1 MNLYGD
7 KYALLDE
14 FRAFSLIDLKYRNI
28 DPIYEVIS
36 KSTMSSKDKK
46 RFILSSLLNH
56 DVRQSIILASEEN
69 DKSYYDLLKKQYE
82 EGKVAK
88 ERKDVASRETNSKS
102 RTYGTQ
108 IPLLRMKKPEEWVD
122 LVIDRVIK
130 TKSWGESMKVAK
142 LIPTFGEYF
151 AFKVSDMVESV
162 FNIDSYEVV
171 WDDWFRKSLPK
182 GALTGFET
190 VLTGKKLIQRQISEI
205 RLDMNLINFFDNELK
220 YFSSFVCPH
229 NENRMIGVGEI
240 ETFLC
245 DFRKHKKGTFL
256 HGGKVEKII
265 EGLDKSS
272 SCRIHKDLLNGA
284 TNLIYNYNTLKG
296 EL

>member
-14 FRAFSLIDLKYRNI
+14 FREFSLVDLKYRNI

-36 KSTMSSKDKK
+36 KSTMSAKDKK
-46 RFILSSLLNH
+46 RFIISSLLNH
-56 DVRQSIILASEEN
+56 DVEQSIILASEED
-69 DKSYYDLLKKQYE
+69 DKVYYDLLKKQYE

-88 ERKDVASRETNSKS
+88 ERKDVASRETNIKS
-102 RTYGTQ
+102 RAFGTQ
-108 IPLLRMKKPEEWVD
+108 IPLLRIRKPEEWVD
-122 LVIDRVIK
+122 AVIDKVVK

-162 FNIDSYEVV
+162 FNIDSYKVI
-171 WDDWFRKSLPK
+171 WDEGFKKSLPK

-190 VLTGKKLIQRQISEI
+190 VLTGKKLISRQTNEI
-205 RLDMNLINFFDNELK
+205 RSDIILVEFFENELK
-220 YFSSFVCPH
+220 YFNNFVCPH
-229 NENRMIGVGEI
+229 NENRMLGVGEI

-245 DFRKHKKGTFL
+245 DFRKYKKGTFI
-256 HGGKVEKII
+256 HGGKVEKIKSA
-265 EGLDKSS
+265 LSKSS
-272 SCRIHKDLLNGA
+272 SCRLHKDLSNGA
-284 TNLIYNYNTLKG
+284 TSLIENYDLLISRG
-296 EL
+296 